1 MFEVLILSMF
11 HYHIIWCCYFMAKL
25 LVDALSNLAQIVPQ
39 DSENGTFNW
48 YYLAAKKHNKMEVK
62 SGMIDFSS
70 TEVLYDS
77 KYSVCLYVL

>member
-62 SGMIDFSS
+62 SGMIQNI
-70 TEVLYDS
+70 L
-77 KYSVCLYVL
+77 SVCMSYKNSIIAT